1 MAQLDQLC
9 LPADLQA
16 ITATNTPTA
25 IEMSDVEKATIVI
38 TSAGT
43 FLNRSGVLTAT
54 VSMDGTNYV
63 AYNMLIPNAT
73 NTNGQTLT
81 RVSST
86 TAITTTAQTAIY
98 GISDLIPFRYIKLLF
113 TITDGATP
121 TGNFSVGLY
130 KQYRQSC

>member
-9 LPADLQA
+9 LPADLQN

-43 FLNRSGVLTAT
+43 FLNRSGVLTAS
-54 VSMDGTNYV
+54 VSMDGVNY
-63 AYNMLIPNAT
+63 ATYNMIVPNVT
-73 NTNGQTLT
+73 NTNAQNIT
-81 RVSST
+81 RVAST
-86 TAITTTAQTAIY
+86 TAISTTGQVAIY
-98 GISDLIPFRYIKLLF
+98 GITDLIPFRYIKLLF

-121 TGNFSVGLY
+121 QGSFSIGLY
-130 KQYRQSC
+130 KQYRQSL